1 MKAHTEPDDGFSRLV
16 CSLNLSGLTGTK
28 IILWLLAIA
37 IVSYAIGFGIIAIT
51 GALSPSSGH
60 TISPFVMGSMAA
72 QNTTTFARDGAVAGT
87 VRITMGAGEL
97 LVRGGAPFG
106 SIMESGISGTAPEW
120 QPEYGQSATGGVM
133 TISMTDP
140 GKMGK
145 GWFSLDPPKIWEVA
159 LAEDLPLELA
169 VKLGAGDCTLELG
182 GLNLTAFSLDAGTGE
197 ATVDLGGY
205 HGGTFSGRI
214 DQGIGDLTVRIPR
227 ESNTRVVIDQGVGDI
242 RYSGLVMQGKE
253 YTTRGFDPAGPAITI
268 LIDQGVGDIR
278 LEAVP

>member
-1 MKAHTEPDDGFSRLV
+1 MKEQKTDDEFSRLV

-28 IILWLLAIA
+28 IILWLLAIT
-37 IVSYAIGFGIIAIT
+37 IVSFAIGFGILAIT
-51 GALSPSSGH
+51 GALAPSAGHSG
-60 TISPFVMGSMAA
+60 SPFIMGSMAA
-72 QNTTTFARDGAVAGT
+72 KNTTTFALEGAAAGT
-87 VRITMGAGEL
+87 VQITMGAGEL
-97 LVRGGAPFG
+97 LVHGGAPPG

-120 QPEYGQSATGGVM
+120 QPEYSQSAAGGVM
-133 TISMTDP
+133 TIIMTDP
-140 GKMGK
+140 GRTES
-145 GWFSLDPPKIWEVA
+145 GWFSLDPPKRWEVA

-182 GLNLTAFSLDAGTGE
+182 GLNLSGLSLDAGTGE
-197 ATVDLGGY
+197 AIVDLGRY
-205 HGGTFSGRI
+205 HGGAFSGRI

-242 RYSGLVMQGKE
+242 RYYGLVMQGKE
-253 YTTRGFDPAGPAITI
+253 YTTRGFDPANPAITI